1 MDEGNKQG
9 GTSDSSFGKVPQLYH
24 IEGSDVFELGY
35 EQWAGADM
43 PNGRK

>member
-9 GTSDSSFGKVPQLYH
+9 GTCDSSLGKVPQLYH
-24 IEGSDVFELGY
+24 LEGRDVFELGY
-35 EQWAGADM
+35 ERWERADM